1 MEAGE
6 LVREAEVMSGLLAW
20 VTEEMAPPSVII
32 SGGGGGRP
40 RGLEAKLIH
49 LI

>member
-20 VTEEMAPPSVII
+20 VTEEMAPPSVI